1 MWAKQHAAQCR
12 DGHGTARRAE
22 RRQTA
27 RIFSVAHSIRAWHAL
42 KSLPEGKALW
52 LIIRCGRWRMFADR
66 KYCPMDSANEKR

>member
-1 MWAKQHAAQCR
+1 MLV
-12 DGHGTARRAE
+12 ARSGVKLLVS
-22 RRQTA
+22 
-27 RIFSVAHSIRAWHAL
+27 FPSPIRSAPGMPL